1 MSDKPDPGVGWR
13 LLEIGEVIEPS
24 DQFFSCGGGWRTVVS
39 VSGERFHPD
48 DQCPI
53 RRSTTKDSTQGD
65 RTSAELARLQ
75 SENADLR
82 EQLDKARFEIVS
94 LSIDK
99 RSLQDDLDAASAAL
113 RDLGCAQGEI
123 DDDIAQCIHDL
134 ATRWRTGMTEQ
145 RACEIVNQMRDDR
158 RLEIRTESM
167 PTWHVPTVIEGWQCR
182 PAQPKPVTKPVT
194 LPPDKWAEIEAAIKA
209 AGGRV

>member
-145 RACEIVNQMRDDR
+145 RACEIVNQMRRDG
-158 RLEIRTESM
+158 RLDVSDESCGWFT
-167 PTWHVPTVIEGWQCR
+167 PVGPENWQCR
-182 PAQPKPVTKPVT
+182 PAQPKPVTLTVT
-194 LPPDKWAEIEAAIKA
+194 CPPDKREAVEAAIKA

>member
-82 EQLDKARFEIVS
+82 QQLADAKERLAERTVT
-94 LSIDK
+94 LQRQTDYSIA
-99 RSLQDDLDAASAAL
+99 LQIAIEAHRRGERVTGNGCQHHADMLNADLEL
-113 RDLGCAQGEI
+113 
-123 DDDIAQCIHDL
+123 
-134 ATRWRTGMTEQ
+134 TEQ
-145 RACEIVNQMRDDR
+145 RACEIVCQMRR
-158 RLEIRTESM
+158 RGRLEVSDESCGWFT
-167 PTWHVPTVIEGWQCR
+167 PLGPENWQCR
-182 PAQPKPVTKPVT
+182 PALPKPITLNVTC
-194 LPPDKWAEIEAAIKA
+194 PPDKREAVEAAIKA